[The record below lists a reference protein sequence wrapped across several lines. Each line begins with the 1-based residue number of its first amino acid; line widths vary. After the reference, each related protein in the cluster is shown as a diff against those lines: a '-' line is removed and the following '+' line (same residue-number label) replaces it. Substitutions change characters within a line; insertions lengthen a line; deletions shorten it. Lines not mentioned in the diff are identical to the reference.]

1 MSKIFL
7 VFWLIPFPQIRYYIT
22 SDFIFGN
29 EKICKTSKIVIQIDY
44 QRKIPVQEGPFY
56 HVLDVS
62 GVPTFCPS
70 KHFQTDMN
78 SNFWWKCCGKQK
90 LSKTKMLIFSKFSQK
105 RWFSEKIAVFEMN
118 IFSELILKH
127 GFYPVCPSVPDLT
140 HFFWVRVKLRPV
152 VKGHERS
159 ILYDWIDI
167 IQMMKHSPR
176 SLLKISK
183 NLKILSGLMDND
195 DLVFRINDIF
205 SGPKMRS
212 GKSWDE
218 SCDRAALHDLTWLS
232 LW

>member
-1 MSKIFL
+1 MTD
-7 VFWLIPFPQIRYYIT
+7 PFSSDPILYYVR
-22 SDFIFGN
+22 FYLWQRKKQ
-29 EKICKTSKIVIQIDY
+29 KICKTSKIVIQIDY
-44 QRKIPVQEGPFY
+44 QRKIPVQDGPFY

-70 KHFQTDMN
+70 KHFQTDMD
-78 SNFWWKCCGKQK
+78 SNFWWKCCDKQK

-105 RWFSEKIAVFEMN
+105 RWFSEKITVFEMN

-152 VKGHERS
+152 DKGHERS

-176 SLLKISK
+176 SLLKIWK
-183 NLKILSGLMDND
+183 
-195 DLVFRINDIF
+195 
-205 SGPKMRS
+205 
-212 GKSWDE
+212 
-218 SCDRAALHDLTWLS
+218 
-232 LW
+232 